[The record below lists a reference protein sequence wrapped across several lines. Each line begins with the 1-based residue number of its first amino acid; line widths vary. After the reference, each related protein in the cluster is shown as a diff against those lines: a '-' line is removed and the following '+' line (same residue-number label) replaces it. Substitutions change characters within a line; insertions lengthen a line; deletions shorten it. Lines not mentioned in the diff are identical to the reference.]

1 MSEKTQHLA
10 PVVVR
15 PGLAWA
21 ARFAALIAIAALC
34 VWVDGATRVLALAD
48 YAWDVATGPV
58 DGSWPPVVFHNN
70 PMALPAAGVVWLTWF
85 GMTSRA
91 WWHSLPQASCWVAC
105 TATPRSGGTRVSSW
119 TG

>member
-1 MSEKTQHLA
+1 MTEKTQDLA

-48 YAWDVATGPV
+48 SSTTTPW
-58 DGSWPPVVFHNN
+58 
-70 PMALPAAGVVWLTWF
+70 
-85 GMTSRA
+85 RCRR
-91 WWHSLPQASCWVAC
+91 ASCGSLG
-105 TATPRSGGTRVSSW
+105 SG
-119 TG
+119 